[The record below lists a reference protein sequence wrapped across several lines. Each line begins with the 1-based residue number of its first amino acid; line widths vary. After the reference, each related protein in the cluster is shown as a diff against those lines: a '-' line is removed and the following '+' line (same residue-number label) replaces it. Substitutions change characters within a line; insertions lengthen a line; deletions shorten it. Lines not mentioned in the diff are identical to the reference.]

1 MIAYIQPFGDGKKRI
16 SRILG
21 NAILLV
27 HGFCPLSYRSINEA
41 AYKKAVI
48 LFYEQNSAGF
58 FKELFIE
65 QFRFSIENYFLA

>member
-1 MIAYIQPFGDGKKRI
+1 
-16 SRILG
+16 
-21 NAILLV
+21 LLV